1 MKWKQI
7 LSVLL
12 ILSLIF
18 ALSKFSQAQAQ
29 VQYSLN
35 LEEIAWNHSTIS
47 VLIIP
52 QESESWWIPSHLNA
66 TLRAISEWNHA
77 ILDFASNYTDY
88 AYLSKLRMTPTVAY
102 TMDSGFDVYI
112 SWTETPPSA
121 ADEIGYTKTLYNV
134 PSRIIIN
141 STIDLTSKTLQGYIL
156 NEIDMQNV
164 ALHEL
169 GHSLGLR
176 HSNFTDDSMYPT
188 ISLNPLNQVQALSTL
203 DLYGVSTVFQWMSN
217 SINPFSPRQSSVTL
231 PSSITYRYIP
241 ISNDDLPPATPYSSL
256 WQTLLTYIQEL
267 INYTMD
273 LVTRPEVLTIL
284 IVILVLL
291 VIAFLFA
298 RPQKA
303 KKTTQDQVP
312 TSLPFH
318 TIVSMYH
325 LQNLSV
331 S

>member
-1 MKWKQI
+1 MKRKQI
-7 LSVLL
+7 LFFLV
-12 ILSLIF
+12 ILSLTF
-18 ALSKFSQAQAQ
+18 GLSEFLKVQAQA
-29 VQYSLN
+29 QYSLN
-35 LEEIAWNHSTIS
+35 LETITWNHSSIR
-47 VLIIP
+47 VLIIMP
-52 QESESWWIPSHLNA
+52 ENESWWNPSYLNA
-66 TLRAISEWNHA
+66 TLRAIGEWNDA
-77 ILDFASNYTDY
+77 IPDFASNFTDY
-88 AYLSKLRMTPTVAY
+88 AYLSAIRMVPTVTY
-102 TMDSGFDVYI
+102 TLNYGFDVYV
-112 SWTETPPSA
+112 SWTEKSLSG
-121 ADEIGYTKTLYNV
+121 ADEIGITSWSLYST
-134 PSRIIIN
+134 PSRIIMN

-156 NEIDMQNV
+156 DEVDMQNLAV
-164 ALHEL
+164 HEL

-176 HSNFTDDSMYPT
+176 HSNYTGDVMYPML
-188 ISLNPLNQVQALSTL
+188 SLNPLNQVQALSTL

-231 PSSITYRYIP
+231 PSNITYRYIP
-241 ISNDDLPPATPYSSL
+241 ISNDDLPLSTPYSSL

-312 TSLPFH
+312 TTRLFIRFLVLISIFWVLG
-318 TIVSMYH
+318 
-325 LQNLSV
+325 
-331 S
+331 